1 MTIPFIVLC
10 GPLQASRIY
19 GCIHPRRWLPTSFLN
34 QFMHIRN
41 LHLLNLLVEDAFPSS
56 DKRLRPSRIASA
68 TPLTLSNP
76 NEDLL
81 QALAKFASHPNTSL
95 DFSLLQYISVE
106 NPDSDDCPLPHGLAD
121 IIRKS
126 SKNLESSSHGPH
138 SLLIHRSSSGEP
150 GPSSTV
156 EISIRLM
163 ALDPDRFKE
172 QLNVVH
178 LFFWKTL
185 GLPLQ

>member
-1 MTIPFIVLC
+1 
-10 GPLQASRIY
+10 
-19 GCIHPRRWLPTSFLN
+19 
-34 QFMHIRN
+34 MHIRN

-56 DKRLRPSRIASA
+56 DKRLPPSRIASA

-81 QALAKFASHPNTSL
+81 QALAKFVSHPNTSL

-121 IIRKS
+121 IIRQS

-138 SLLIHRSSSGEP
+138 SLVRVILPHTPRPHQLTKTSQAHTSLQFWR
-150 GPSSTV
+150 TWTF
-156 EISIRLM
+156 
-163 ALDPDRFKE
+163 LDC
-172 QLNVVH
+172 
-178 LFFWKTL
+178 
-185 GLPLQ
+185 